1 MALYDPLAQ
10 FGYQSLGTMMPGAQ
24 GGQAYAPLS
33 GAVFQQNPLPGTTT
47 NMLPGGGM
55 MGGTNS
61 TLSAA
66 APGADWFSKEGMF
79 GANGWAGPAAGIASG
94 LLQGFMGMQNYGLAK
109 DQLALQREA
118 YETNTLNQKKMVNGQ
133 LEDRQRARVASNSGA
148 YQSVN
153 DYMDKN
159 RI

>member
-61 TLSAA
+61 TLGAA